1 MIPLLVYAPVEFGAE
16 GFMGCGSRCDHL
28 VESCANAAAK
38 SYWNR
43 ELPSVF
49 FVRWVDGQ
57 RLAGHYMT
65 KARTELSLK
74 WL

>member
-49 FVRWVDGQ
+49 LFDGSM
-57 RLAGHYMT
+57 GKGSPET
-65 KARTELSLK
+65 I
-74 WL
+74 